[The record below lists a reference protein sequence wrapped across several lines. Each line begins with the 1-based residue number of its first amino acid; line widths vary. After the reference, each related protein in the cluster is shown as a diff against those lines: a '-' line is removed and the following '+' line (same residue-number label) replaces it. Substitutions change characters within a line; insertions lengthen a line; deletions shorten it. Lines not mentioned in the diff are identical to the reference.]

1 MVSGTAAVGGAPD
14 GRKGL
19 RGVQDVAQWVA
30 HSFSLLR
37 CPDTAAAAA
46 HVAASQDDGS
56 EGALGAPEV
65 DVEGVLKERVVTA
78 DAQAGGAGQSAAD
91 VAACFGVCV
100 EQVAKVLAYVVGSEY
115 VALVASGSS
124 RISSAKLGSPPPPV
138 SPRLPPSPPFPSFL
152 RPPTLPCQSQHTP
165 TRKSTAD
172 AVRAGVSGTAS
183 DAHLSR
189 CHGVNGDVCGMS
201 RGKAS
206 GLRCPKHLS
215 VCKLHQT

>member
-1 MVSGTAAVGGAPD
+1 MASGTAAVGGAPD

-138 SPRLPPSPPFPSFL
+138 SPRLPPFPPSSG
-152 RPPTLPCQSQHTP
+152 PPPCPVSLSTHPHESQRQTLYVQGL
-165 TRKSTAD
+165 
-172 AVRAGVSGTAS
+172 AVRQVTLTYRAAM
-183 DAHLSR
+183 A
-189 CHGVNGDVCGMS
+189 
-201 RGKAS
+201 
-206 GLRCPKHLS
+206 
-215 VCKLHQT
+215 